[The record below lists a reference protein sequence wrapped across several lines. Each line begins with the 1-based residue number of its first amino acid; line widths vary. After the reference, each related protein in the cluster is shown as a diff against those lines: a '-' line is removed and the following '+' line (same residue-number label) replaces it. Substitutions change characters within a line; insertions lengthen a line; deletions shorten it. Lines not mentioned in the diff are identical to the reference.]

1 MKLKPIK
8 NLRKVIQNMYL
19 FGIFHE
25 YAISKIKN

>member
-19 FGIFHE
+19 LGIFQE